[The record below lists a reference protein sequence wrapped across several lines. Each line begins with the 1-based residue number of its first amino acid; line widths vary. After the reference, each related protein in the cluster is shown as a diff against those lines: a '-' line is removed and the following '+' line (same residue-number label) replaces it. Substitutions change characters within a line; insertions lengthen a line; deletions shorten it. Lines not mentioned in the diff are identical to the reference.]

1 MQNREEENSNE
12 PDDGIIISVD
22 SPGEGTTEFTPSI
35 KTEDFV
41 SDDEPITEEDM
52 IDGLDPE
59 FATCSELACLLTT
72 QDGTA
77 YDLTSLDR

>member
-1 MQNREEENSNE
+1 
-12 PDDGIIISVD
+12 
-22 SPGEGTTEFTPSI
+22 
-35 KTEDFV
+35 
-41 SDDEPITEEDM
+41 M

-77 YDLTSLDR
+77 YDLTSLDLEESFL